1 MEKFSLK
8 NPILKSTTELIEFST
23 NFPSSRIISKLEN
36 VEAALD
42 AESQWYEK
50 VFLMMGWNKYSLF
63 MEDWQMP
70 DIAPITPAKIKSRVK
85 GPKIKGPKIKK
96 PKIN

>member
-1 MEKFSLK
+1 
-8 NPILKSTTELIEFST
+8 
-23 NFPSSRIISKLEN
+23 
-36 VEAALD
+36 
-42 AESQWYEK
+42 
-50 VFLMMGWNKYSLF
+50 MGWNKYSLF